1 MIGWSLWTSGTFIM
15 SRTLPRRL
23 TNHLD
28 SSGTSMFLFL
38 WTWRRVPENNEQRG
52 LTSDYKR
59 FPLPSSV
66 KSLITNRCVLKVTS
80 LFFFHFL
87 WDHSSIL
94 FIPYAVSNHE
104 WWENEEKKDN
114 DKKDHASRIQK
125 RRNVHRWAKRQT
137 FLGFFWYRL
146 EASPS
151 NRA

>member
-1 MIGWSLWTSGTFIM
+1 
-15 SRTLPRRL
+15 
-23 TNHLD
+23 
-28 SSGTSMFLFL
+28 MFLFL

-104 WWENEEKKDN
+104 WWENEEKEKE
-114 DKKDHASRIQK
+114 IQLIRDQENM
-125 RRNVHRWAKRQT
+125 RRLLVLEEQRNLFVGELKLNVHQ
-137 FLGFFWYRL
+137 
-146 EASPS
+146 
-151 NRA
+151 